1 MPRNFDE
8 ERQFD
13 PEFILRGQTFR
24 MKIVRPEVIAEW
36 EDSPIPDKSVDAI
49 AYIDNKIK
57 QFIENSDGSH
67 ERWDTLRQNEEDPV
81 SMGELDELLR
91 WMVETQS
98 ARPTKPLS
106 PSAPGRGRT
115 AASSKGA

>member
-13 PEFILRGQTFR
+13 PVFIIRGESFR

-36 EDSPIPDKSVDAI
+36 EDSPIPEKSVDAI
-49 AYIDNKIK
+49 KYIDDKLK
-57 QFIENSDGSH
+57 QFIENTDGSH
-67 ERWDTLRQNEEDPV
+67 ERWDALRAKDDDPV

-98 ARPTKPLS
+98 ARPTAAPS

-115 AASSKGA
+115 AASSKAG